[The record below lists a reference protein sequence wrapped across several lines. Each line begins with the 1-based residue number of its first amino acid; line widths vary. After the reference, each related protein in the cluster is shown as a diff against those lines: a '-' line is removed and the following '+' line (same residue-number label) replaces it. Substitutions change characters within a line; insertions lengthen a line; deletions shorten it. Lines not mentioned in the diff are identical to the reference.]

1 MQDISS
7 FSRKLESWNLK
18 ITEKQQ
24 EQFIKYYELLIERNK
39 VMNLTAITEWE
50 EVVQKHFIDSLS
62 FVKADVIKEQ
72 KELKL
77 IDIGTGA
84 GFPGIPL
91 KILFPH
97 WKVVLLDSL
106 KKRVSFLN
114 EVIQELELIN
124 IEAIHGRAE
133 DIARTEGYREGF
145 DIWPHLYVTM
155 RPKEVGQWQHY

>member
-62 FVKADVIKEQ
+62 FVKPGVIKEQ
-72 KELKL
+72 KELS
-77 IDIGTGA
+77 
-84 GFPGIPL
+84 PL
-91 KILFPH
+91 LF
-97 WKVVLLDSL
+97 WWLLP
-106 KKRVSFLN
+106 R
-114 EVIQELELIN
+114 
-124 IEAIHGRAE
+124 
-133 DIARTEGYREGF
+133 
-145 DIWPHLYVTM
+145 W
-155 RPKEVGQWQHY
+155 WQRL